1 VRELRNAIERISI
14 FAVSAKITPAIL
26 HETTMGATSS
36 TSADTRSILLKLL
49 QSHRADTNLLDC
61 MERDLIDL
69 ALQESQGNA
78 AEAARILGVH
88 RNALLRRIEKY
99 DLR

>member
-1 VRELRNAIERISI
+1 
-14 FAVSAKITPAIL
+14 
-26 HETTMGATSS
+26 MGATTS
-36 TSADTRSILLKLL
+36 TSVDTRSFLLTLLK
-49 QSHRADTNLLDC
+49 SHREDTNLLDC
-61 MERDLIDL
+61 VERDLIDL